1 MPRYTARVRGQPIGV
16 PEEPLSPDRGTV
28 GGPGGERRPAHPP
41 DQLSPDPSAPA
52 WARTPEALVALAS
65 LLAAAPAIA
74 VDTEADSLHH
84 YPAKLCLVQI
94 APAGGQAWLVD
105 PLALPDLG
113 ALKPVF
119 ADPSVTKVFHAA
131 DNDLVYIKRLGFEVA
146 SVFDTALAARLL
158 GHTALGLDE
167 LLRAHLGVPPGK
179 SRQKD
184 DWSRRPLSPEQEAY
198 AANDVLHLLGLR
210 ARLAGELAGRGRL
223 VWLEEECA
231 ALAAAPAPERP
242 TDPDAYLHLKGIKDL
257 DGRGLAVLRE
267 LHRMRER
274 LALAQDRPPFMILAH
289 ETVVALATRQPKD
302 EGTLATVPGCTPR
315 VVRRWGAEILAA
327 IRRGQEVAED
337 DFPVRPRTARPRV
350 PAAVRRRADAL
361 RAWRAGA
368 AQQLGLEPGF
378 LLPQRL
384 IDRLAAAPPGDVE
397 ALAATDGVRRW
408 RAAVIGAEIVH
419 VLHNV

>member
-1 MPRYTARVRGQPIGV
+1 MPRYTGRVS
-16 PEEPLSPDRGTV
+16 L
-28 GGPGGERRPAHPP
+28 
-41 DQLSPDPSAPA
+41 DPNAPA
-52 WARTPEALVALAS
+52 WARTPEALVSLAA
-65 LLAAAPAIA
+65 LLATAPAIA

-119 ADPSVTKVFHAA
+119 ADPRVVKVFHAA
-131 DNDLVYIKRLGFEVA
+131 DNDLVYLKRAGFEVA
-146 SVFDTALAARLL
+146 SLFDTAIAARLL

-167 LLRAHLGVPPGK
+167 LLRVHLGVPPGK

-184 DWSRRPLSPEQEAY
+184 DWSRRPLTPEQETY
-198 AANDVLHLLGLR
+198 AANDVLHLHALR
-210 ARLAGELAGRGRL
+210 DHLASELAGRDRL
-223 VWLEEECA
+223 AWLEEECA
-231 ALAAAPAPERP
+231 ALAAAPVAERP

-289 ETVVALATRQPKD
+289 ETVVALATTQPKD
-302 EGTLATVPGCTPR
+302 EAALATVPGCTPR
-315 VVRRWGAEILAA
+315 VVRRWGGEILAA
-327 IRRGQEVAED
+327 VRRGQEVPED

-350 PAAVRRRADAL
+350 PASVRRRVDAL
-361 RAWRAGA
+361 RTWRAGA
-368 AQQLGLEPGF
+368 AQRLGLEPGF

-384 IDRLAAAPPGDVE
+384 IDRLASAPPADVE
-397 ALAATDGVRRW
+397 ALAAADGVRRW
-408 RAAVIGAEIVH
+408 RASLIGAEIVN
-419 VLHNV
+419 VLHNA